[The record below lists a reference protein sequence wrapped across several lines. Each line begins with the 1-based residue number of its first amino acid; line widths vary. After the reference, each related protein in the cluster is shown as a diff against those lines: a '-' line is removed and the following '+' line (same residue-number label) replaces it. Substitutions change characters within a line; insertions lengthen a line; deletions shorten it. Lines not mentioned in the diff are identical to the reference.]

1 MSSTGHIEDIIIH
14 QGRFLAIRVPGAVSV
29 ARVRAWQAA
38 FLQAVHLQDSEDLCE
53 KHLLAPTLVSCPSG
67 SLPLESLEQDQSLK
81 SMHGSLRSCRLCP
94 YVTGNKALM
103 KRHVRTHTGERPFK
117 CHLCPNTFTQRWSL
131 TRHVRSHMDERDYQC
146 HLCPAAFSDGSNL
159 KRFLAIRVPGAVS
172 VARVRAWQAAFLL
185 AVHLQDSEDLL
196 EERLRA
202 YTGSLPLES
211 LEQDQSLE
219 SMHGSLRSCRLCPY
233 VTGNKGHMKRHLRTH
248 TGERPF
254 KCHLCPNT
262 FVQKCSLT
270 RHVRSHMDERDY
282 QCHLCPAAFSDGSN
296 LKRHLNAFTHSSS
309 LKRHMH
315 SHAGERPVSCR
326 HCGSLPLGS
335 LEQDQLR
342 VSTQGPNT
350 FTQKP
355 NLRRHVRSHTGERRY
370 QCHLCPETF
379 ADSTTLKRHGLCHT
393 GERPF
398 RCVHCSASFKRRGN
412 LNIHM
417 SCHVGKEP

>member
-1 MSSTGHIEDIIIH
+1 MDLKSLRKPKLLELARELGLDVSDKLRKPELLRAILELEAEDDELSECLETIEERETAKRQERELKEQKEKDERELKEQKEKDERERKEQKEKEEREH
-14 QGRFLAIRVPGAVSV
+14 ALEMKRLELEMER
-29 ARVRAWQAA
+29 ARNG
-38 FLQAVHLQDSEDLCE
+38 AVHLQDSEDLCE

-202 YTGSLPLES
+202 YTVIRSPFYAPCDFAGSLPLES

-296 LKRHLNAFTHSSS
+296 LKRHV
-309 LKRHMH
+309 RC
-315 SHAGERPVSCR
+315 HA
-326 HCGSLPLGS
+326 
-335 LEQDQLR
+335 
-342 VSTQGPNT
+342 
-350 FTQKP
+350 
-355 NLRRHVRSHTGERRY
+355 
-370 QCHLCPETF
+370 
-379 ADSTTLKRHGLCHT
+379 

-398 RCVHCSASFKRRGN
+398 RCAHCSASFSQKRNLHVHMYCHRG
-412 LNIHM
+412 
-417 SCHVGKEP
+417 KKP